1 MLPSGDG
8 VPTDSSTRCDES
20 DNGRA
25 ARLEEVT
32 CVRLLLRPL
41 RRDSGQTAA
50 EYSLVLGII
59 TLAVM
64 AALVLLSQTVRGL
77 FESAVDVI

>member
-1 MLPSGDG
+1 MAAG
-8 VPTDSSTRCDES
+8 VPARHDVTKTTI
-20 DNGRA
+20 GRA
-25 ARLEEVT
+25 ARREGGD
-32 CVRLLLRPL
+32 CVQTLL
-41 RRDSGQTAA
+41 RRDAGQTTT